1 MQQRFVV
8 DHLTDESF
16 KSAGLRPYNI
26 YRDLGVAAATGGF
39 AEAHVVKAAR
49 PCEPGATGGN
59 HYHTVEFQFV
69 YILKGWQR
77 MRVDGVGELT
87 VREGSSWIQP
97 PGIRH
102 EVLEYSDDREALEII
117 LPAKYDTITD

>member
-1 MQQRFVV
+1 MVC
-8 DHLTDESF
+8 T
-16 KSAGLRPYNI
+16 SANPTKGGSTHWLAGTYN
-26 YRDLGVAAATGGF
+26 G
-39 AEAHVVKAAR
+39 
-49 PCEPGATGGN
+49 EPGATGGN

-77 MRVDGVGELT
+77 MRIDGVGELT

-117 LPAKYDTITD
+117 LPAKYDTTTD